1 MPPVDAAALLAA
13 VDALPL
19 PEREALFAR
28 TVRAVRAALP
38 AGAAAP
44 ASPTGAAGAD
54 ATIDVTIDALVGE
67 LAARGRYGRRLA
79 AFAAVLAA
87 RADLLAPRLT
97 DPDRVVRGRA
107 IDALRTVPELASAVP
122 DAYRRAPH
130 AVRRQLREAVARGR
144 DAQLAARLLPV
155 ARAHGGESEAAAL
168 LPACPPEVV
177 AAELPGLAPTW
188 DAWWALGARHPDAV
202 LDHVERELAARPDDA
217 APDRWGASEVPLAP
231 VLALRPAR
239 VLDLLERHPGRGAP
253 WWALSGFGHLLAVD
267 AERATAWLAATPRPR
282 VGREEQPSRTALD
295 RLARADPPSLPA
307 LGRRWLPEPRLFA
320 PLLRAVP
327 PARRAAFL
335 DAAADGQP
343 LDAARLTEP
352 VLRLLPRERRWQ
364 EARRLHAE
372 QAAKGLTGPHL
383 LWLTALSEPERARA
397 ELLERTRLPHPG
409 DRAEAWRRLVLAAA
423 ADRRP
428 EAVAVLL
435 ADLSRLHN
443 EQDPVR
449 QSALTALA
457 AFPAHRFTAAHAE
470 ALTTLTATTLD
481 ARDCS
486 PTTRTALTTLAAAVL
501 ATQPTDTRPAD
512 APPTGAQPAD
522 VRTAGARPTNAPPT
536 EAQPTDVC
544 TANTRPR
551 AQPAEVQPADARPAA
566 PQPANTQPAEVQPT
580 NTHPADARP
589 ALVAFALA
597 TVGRLADRDG
607 ELPLSVLAAH
617 LPRGRERQLLDALR
631 PRLDADRRQGRTGLL
646 FALVRA
652 LGERAG
658 QLPELDGRLAEAT
671 RDPRERTA
679 AEALE
684 LWLRPRAGRTAKVL
698 AALDHD
704 PSAVFC
710 APVLRHAALART
722 DLLDLALAERP
733 PTGRFLRPGEPRP
746 LPPAHD
752 PARWTPRQVERA
764 AELCAQAA
772 ADPGLTAEQRA
783 AAIARAARLL
793 EPGAAVVRRHL
804 DDPEPLLA
812 DTALAALARTSDPAA
827 VLPELLAHAGGDRAK
842 VAVYAAGRAA
852 RQVDPGQLAPL
863 LGELAARTDGAKVTA
878 RKEAVRLAAALLP
891 PVRAAEVLAAAFR
904 APGQHADVRAAAA
917 AHCQDLLDAEPLWA
931 LLAEAAAAPEPQLRR
946 AVAAQPPR
954 LLPERHRAR
963 YARLVAAV
971 ASRACTDPEADPEA
985 TRAALKALPEWARY
999 APDVA
1004 EVLPAAVTDLD
1015 DRATWRTASLALR
1028 ALAVS
1033 DLPHPTGGAAPGSL
1047 LHRTLAALLAAEPR
1061 TAEPRTAAPS
1071 TARDQPVRQ
1080 RIESLTAVP
1089 TVRRHREVRLALAE
1103 QLRPYEELLD
1113 LRAVLLARVAEPAG
1127 AGRAGSDFGADVAR
1141 LAGALADR
1149 PVLAARLAAHLA
1161 GAVAG
1166 SSPLP
1171 TAADT
1176 AVPDALLSLL
1186 PGRGPALG
1194 LFAAALAEQL
1204 GTRCAWTGRWL
1215 PLLAALR
1222 AHPDAEVRSAA
1233 GAVTVAPE

>member
-1 MPPVDAAALLAA
+1 MPPVDATALLAA
-13 VDALPL
+13 LDSLPF

-28 TVRAVRAALP
+28 TVRAAHAAPP
-38 AGAAAP
+38 AGAASP
-44 ASPTGAAGAD
+44 AGTDGTDAA
-54 ATIDVTIDALVGE
+54 IDALVGE

-79 AFAAVLAA
+79 AFAAVLTA

-130 AVRRQLREAVARGR
+130 AVRKELRGAVARGR
-144 DAQLAARLLPV
+144 DGQLAARLLPV
-155 ARAHGGESEAAAL
+155 ARAHGGEAEAAAL

-202 LDHVERELAARPDDA
+202 LDHVERDLAARPDDA
-217 APDRWGASEVPLAP
+217 APDHWGATDVPLAP

-239 VLDLLERHPGRGAP
+239 VLGLLERYPGRGAP
-253 WWALSGFGHLLAVD
+253 WWALDGFGHLLAVD

-282 VGREEQPSRTALD
+282 IGRERQPSRTALD
-295 RLARADPPSLPA
+295 RLVRADPPSLPA
-307 LGRRWLPEPRLFA
+307 LGRRWLPEPHLFA

-343 LDAARLTEP
+343 LDAARLTGP

-364 EARRLHAE
+364 EARRLRAE
-372 QAAKGLTGPHL
+372 QAAKGLGGHQL
-383 LWLTALSEPERARA
+383 LWLTALSEPGEART
-397 ELLERTRLPHPG
+397 ELLERTRLPQPD
-409 DRAEAWRRLVLAAA
+409 DRAEAWRHLVLAAA

-428 EAVAVLL
+428 EALAVLL
-435 ADLSRLHN
+435 ADLGRLHN

-449 QSALTALA
+449 QTALTALA

-470 ALTTLTATTLD
+470 ALTALTTTALD

-486 PTTRTALTTLAAAVL
+486 PATRTALTALAATAL
-501 ATQPTDTRPAD
+501 TTRPPADPRPAD
-512 APPTGAQPAD
+512 A
-522 VRTAGARPTNAPPT
+522 
-536 EAQPTDVC
+536 
-544 TANTRPR
+544 
-551 AQPAEVQPADARPAA
+551 
-566 PQPANTQPAEVQPT
+566 
-580 NTHPADARP
+580 HP
-589 ALVAFALA
+589 ALVVFALS
-597 TVGRLADRDG
+597 TIGRLAARDG
-607 ELPLSVLAAH
+607 ELPLSEPAAR
-617 LPRGRERQLLDALR
+617 LLRGRERQVLDALR

-652 LGERAG
+652 LGGRARR
-658 QLPELDGRLAEAT
+658 LPELDERLAEAT

-679 AEALE
+679 AEALG
-684 LWLRPRAGRTAKVL
+684 LWLQPRDGRTAKVL
-698 AALDHD
+698 AALAHD

-722 DLLDLALAERP
+722 DLLDRALAERP
-733 PTGRFLRPGEPRP
+733 PTGRFLRPGEPHP

-764 AELCAQAA
+764 AALCAQAA
-772 ADPGLTAEQRA
+772 ADPGLTVEQRA

-793 EPGAAVVRRHL
+793 EPGAAVLHRHL

-827 VLPELLAHAGGDRAK
+827 ALPALLAHAGDDRAK

-852 RQVDPGQLAPL
+852 RHAAPEQLASL
-863 LGELAARTDGAKVTA
+863 LGELAVRTGGAKVTA

-891 PVRAAEVLAAAFR
+891 PARAAEVLAAAFH
-904 APGQHADVRAAAA
+904 APGQHPDVRAAAA
-917 AHCQDLLDAEPLWA
+917 AHGQGLLDAEPVWE

-954 LLPERHRAR
+954 LLPEHHRAR

-971 ASRACTDPEADPEA
+971 AAGADTGPGTGQDADPEA

-1015 DRATWRTASLALR
+1015 GRATWRTASLALR

-1047 LHRTLAALLAAEPR
+1047 LHRTLAALLAVTPGSDG
-1061 TAEPRTAAPS
+1061 AAPS
-1071 TARDQPVRQ
+1071 VARDQPVRQ

-1089 TVRRHREVRLALAE
+1089 TVLRHRAVRLALAE

-1113 LRAVLLARVAEPAG
+1113 LRAALLAGLAEPAG
-1127 AGRAGSDFGADVAR
+1127 AGRPGSDFGGDVAR
-1141 LAGALADR
+1141 LVGALADR
-1149 PVLAARLAAHLA
+1149 PVLAARLAARLA
-1161 GAVAG
+1161 EAVAG
-1166 SSPLP
+1166 RSPLP

-1194 LFAAALAEQL
+1194 LFAAALAERL

-1233 GAVTVAPE
+1233 GAVTVVPE

>member
-1 MPPVDAAALLAA
+1 MPPVDATALLAA
-13 VDALPL
+13 LDTLPL
-19 PEREALFAR
+19 PAREALFAR
-28 TVRAVRAALP
+28 TVRAAHA
-38 AGAAAP
+38 
-44 ASPTGAAGAD
+44 ASPAGAD
-54 ATIDVTIDALVGE
+54 ATADATVDALVGE
-67 LAARGRYGRRLA
+67 LTARGRYGRRLA
-79 AFAAVLAA
+79 AFAAVLTA
-87 RADLLAPRLT
+87 RADLLAPLLT

-130 AVRRQLREAVARGR
+130 AVRKELRGAVARGR

-155 ARAHGGESEAAAL
+155 ARAHGGETEAAAL

-188 DAWWALGARHPDAV
+188 DTWWALGARHPDTV
-202 LDHVERELAARPDDA
+202 LDHVERDLAARPDDA
-217 APDRWGASEVPLAP
+217 APDRWGATDVPLAP

-253 WWALSGFGHLLAVD
+253 WWALSGLGHLLAVD

-282 VGREEQPSRTALD
+282 IGREERPSRTALD
-295 RLARADPPSLPA
+295 RLVRADPPSLPA
-307 LGRRWLPEPRLFA
+307 LGRRWLPEPHLFA

-343 LDAARLTEP
+343 LDATRLTEP

-364 EARRLHAE
+364 EARRLRAE
-372 QAAKGLTGPHL
+372 QAAKGLTGHQL
-383 LWLTALSEPERARA
+383 LWLTALSEPGEARA
-397 ELLERTRLPHPG
+397 ALLERTRLPQPG
-409 DRAEAWRRLVLAAA
+409 DRAGAWRHLVLAAA

-435 ADLSRLHN
+435 ADLGRLHN

-449 QSALTALA
+449 QAALTALA
-457 AFPAHRFTAAHAE
+457 ALPAHRFTATHAE
-470 ALTTLTATTLD
+470 ALTTLATTALD

-486 PTTRTALTTLAAAVL
+486 PGTRTALATLAATAL
-501 ATQPTDTRPAD
+501 ATQPAATRPTGSHPAD
-512 APPTGAQPAD
+512 AQPAD
-522 VRTAGARPTNAPPT
+522 
-536 EAQPTDVC
+536 AQPIDSHRSSAHP
-544 TANTRPR
+544 ANARLAPTLPN
-551 AQPAEVQPADARPAA
+551 ATQPADACPTAA
-566 PQPANTQPAEVQPT
+566 HPT
-580 NTHPADARP
+580 GTHP
-589 ALVAFALA
+589 ALVAFALS
-597 TVGRLADRDG
+597 TLGRLAARDG
-607 ELPLSVLAAH
+607 ELPLSGPAAG

-652 LGERAG
+652 LDGRARR
-658 QLPELDGRLAEAT
+658 LPELDERLAEVT

-679 AEALE
+679 AEALD
-684 LWLRPRAGRTAKVL
+684 LWLQPRAGRTAKVL
-698 AALDHD
+698 AALAHD

-710 APVLRHAALART
+710 APVLRHVALVRT
-722 DLLDLALAERP
+722 DLLDRALAERP
-733 PTGRFLRPGEPRP
+733 PTGRFLRPDEPRP
-746 LPPAHD
+746 LPPVHD

-764 AELCAQAA
+764 AALCAQAA
-772 ADPGLTAEQRA
+772 ADPGLTVEQRA

-793 EPGAAVVRRHL
+793 DPGAAVLRRHL

-827 VLPELLAHAGGDRAK
+827 ALPELLAHAGGDRAK

-852 RQVDPGQLAPL
+852 RQVDPGQLTPL
-863 LGELAARTDGAKVTA
+863 LGELATRTGDAKVTA

-891 PVRAAEVLAAAFR
+891 PAGAAEVLTAAFH
-904 APGQHADVRAAAA
+904 APGQHPDVRAAAA
-917 AHCQDLLDAEPLWA
+917 AHCQGLLDAEPIRT
-931 LLAEAAAAPEPQLRR
+931 LLAEAAAAPEPQLRL

-954 LLPERHRAR
+954 LLPERNRAR
-963 YARLVAAV
+963 YARLVATV
-971 ASRACTDPEADPEA
+971 ATGADAGPNTDPEA

-1015 DRATWRTASLALR
+1015 DRATWRTAALALR

-1047 LHRTLAALLAAEPR
+1047 LHRTLAALLAAGPG
-1061 TAEPRTAAPS
+1061 TADPGTAAPS
-1071 TARDQPVRQ
+1071 VSRDQPVRQ

-1089 TVRRHREVRLALAE
+1089 TVLRHRAVRLALAE
-1103 QLRPYEELLD
+1103 QLRPHEELLD
-1113 LRAVLLARVAEPAG
+1113 LRALLLARVAEPAG
-1127 AGRAGSDFGADVAR
+1127 AGRPGSDFGADVAR

-1149 PVLAARLAAHLA
+1149 PVLAARLADRLA
-1161 GAVAG
+1161 GVVAG

-1176 AVPDALLSLL
+1176 AAPDALLSLL

-1194 LFAAALAEQL
+1194 LFAAALAERL

-1222 AHPDAEVRSAA
+1222 AHPDPEVRSAA